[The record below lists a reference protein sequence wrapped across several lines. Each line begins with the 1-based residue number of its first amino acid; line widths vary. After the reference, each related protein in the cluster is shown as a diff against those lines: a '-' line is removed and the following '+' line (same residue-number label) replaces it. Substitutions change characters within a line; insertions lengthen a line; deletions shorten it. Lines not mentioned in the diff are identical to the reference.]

1 MSHSQRS
8 DRAVPDNY
16 LTLDELKRVRGRSV
30 DFVRGYRA
38 REAIIRVGQLI
49 REHRQAADLNQTELA
64 ELAGLTQSEISRL
77 ESGSMRRGAGVEILN
92 RVAAALGMRLDMTLS
107 PLSEVDKR
115 KNEGATDERA
125 IDATELPEPSSP
137 YGEVTVRVR
146 GKELEEF
153 LKGFLEREISAVARR
168 RRPKK
173 IPVSTH
179 VAIGQLRRFSW
190 PVRRAGNPVG
200 TVKVVRAESAGITV
214 ILSNGPYVNA
224 NRR

>member
-1 MSHSQRS
+1 
-8 DRAVPDNY
+8 
-16 LTLDELKRVRGRSV
+16 
-30 DFVRGYRA
+30 
-38 REAIIRVGQLI
+38 
-49 REHRQAADLNQTELA
+49 
-64 ELAGLTQSEISRL
+64 
-77 ESGSMRRGAGVEILN
+77 
-92 RVAAALGMRLDMTLS
+92 MRLDMTLS